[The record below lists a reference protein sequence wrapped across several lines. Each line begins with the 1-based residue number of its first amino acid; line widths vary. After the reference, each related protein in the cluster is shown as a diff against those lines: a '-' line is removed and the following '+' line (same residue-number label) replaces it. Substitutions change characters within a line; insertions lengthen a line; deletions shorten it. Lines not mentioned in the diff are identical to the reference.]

1 MIKYFVFKF
10 NIIIFTFIL
19 NNYKINSS
27 KIENNNVISTL
38 ENPKQSDIQV
48 LDKTD
53 NFNDI
58 KDYKQTV
65 ECDLKYEFNDDGTN
79 EITGFKFNFNF
90 KCFSCVYPIIRILRL
105 NQINKIKC
113 KFWVKEE
120 RKSKNLDE
128 CNITNKEYY
137 CKCCFSTIIKKI

>member
-27 KIENNNVISTL
+27 KIENNNVKSSL
-38 ENPKQSDIQV
+38 KNPKQSDIQV

-105 NQINKIKC
+105 NQINVSFGLRKKENLKTWMNVTLPIKNVIVNAA
-113 KFWVKEE
+113 FQ
-120 RKSKNLDE
+120 L
-128 CNITNKEYY
+128 
-137 CKCCFSTIIKKI
+137 